1 MQILINFINLTFLIY
16 SFSKICFMMNSK
28 FYCEFCSRS
37 YSEKQNLKRHQ
48 ISIHEEKR
56 FDCSICNKMF
66 TRKSKLNN
74 HVCVETSDENLCLNC
89 KKTFFNIYNLKRHL
103 KKCLKSTSI
112 DQCTKSTFIDRDSL
126 EEKIVQQT
134 KEYDD
139 QIEMGKAIVEILN
152 SNSNTKEDALDENQ
166 KKSLY
171 LYKSSFT
178 FNIDHIKLRSW
189 QHDLLYHF
197 DNPTSR
203 KIIWVTG
210 ENGNE
215 GKSFFQNY
223 IKSIY
228 GTRRVILLD
237 MIKRGEN
244 ILHILRKQSL
254 ICKDIFLFNI
264 AKSFPA
270 LDCPYGTLENIKD
283 GQAIS
288 PKYDSSILNFKI
300 PNTVMVFSN
309 KSPYTQ
315 RLSSDRWIIY
325 RIIKDNLVEDKKFK
339 FQKNSKNESSDESDE
354 SDEELNEKSD
364 SSSLNSKN
372 EKFSDSNSYRRVYL
386 TNGKFMDLPIMK

>member
-1 MQILINFINLTFLIY
+1 
-16 SFSKICFMMNSK
+16 MNSQFNCDLCTK
-28 FYCEFCSRS
+28 IF
-37 YSEKQNLKRHQ
+37 SERRNLKQHQ
-48 ISIHEEKR
+48 LANHALKR
-56 FDCSICNKMF
+56 YECSFCKKQF
-66 TRKSKLNN
+66 TRKSKLNK
-74 HVCVETSDENLCLNC
+74 HDCDKTSAENYYQNNENQCLNC
-89 KKTFFNIYNLKRHL
+89 NKSFVNIYSLKRHL
-103 KKCLKSTSI
+103 TK
-112 DQCTKSTFIDRDSL
+112 CTKSTFIDRDSL
-126 EEKIVQQT
+126 KEKIVQQT

-215 GKSFFQNY
+215 GKTFFQNY

-228 GTRRVILLD
+228 GTRRVILLN

-254 ICKDIFLFNI
+254 VCKDIFLFNI

-309 KSPYTQ
+309 KSPYTKG
-315 RLSSDRWIIY
+315 LSSDHWIIF
-325 RIIKDNLVEDKKFK
+325 RIINDNLVKEKTY
-339 FQKNSKNESSDESDE
+339 QSKQNNLVKEMSYQSKQ
-354 SDEELNEKSD
+354 NKSK
-364 SSSLNSKN
+364 L
-372 EKFSDSNSYRRVYL
+372 F
-386 TNGKFMDLPIMK
+386 I

>member
-1 MQILINFINLTFLIY
+1 ML
-16 SFSKICFMMNSK
+16 
-28 FYCEFCSRS
+28 S
-37 YSEKQNLKRHQ
+37 Y
-48 ISIHEEKR
+48 
-56 FDCSICNKMF
+56 
-66 TRKSKLNN
+66 
-74 HVCVETSDENLCLNC
+74 
-89 KKTFFNIYNLKRHL
+89 
-103 KKCLKSTSI
+103 
-112 DQCTKSTFIDRDSL
+112 
-126 EEKIVQQT
+126 
-134 KEYDD
+134 
-139 QIEMGKAIVEILN
+139 
-152 SNSNTKEDALDENQ
+152 
-166 KKSLY
+166 
-171 LYKSSFT
+171 
-178 FNIDHIKLRSW
+178 
-189 QHDLLYHF
+189 F
-197 DNPTSR
+197 DNPNER
-203 KIIWVTG
+203 QIIWVTG
-210 ENGNE
+210 IAGNE

-270 LDCPYGTLENIKD
+270 LDCPYGTLEKIKD

-315 RLSSDRWIIY
+315 RLSSDRWIKY
-325 RIIKDNLVEDKKFK
+325 RIIKDNLVEDEKFK

-364 SSSLNSKN
+364 SSSFGIKCRMCN
-372 EKFSDSNSYRRVYL
+372 EKFSSNTLLYRHIKEKHE
-386 TNGKFMDLPIMK
+386 NS